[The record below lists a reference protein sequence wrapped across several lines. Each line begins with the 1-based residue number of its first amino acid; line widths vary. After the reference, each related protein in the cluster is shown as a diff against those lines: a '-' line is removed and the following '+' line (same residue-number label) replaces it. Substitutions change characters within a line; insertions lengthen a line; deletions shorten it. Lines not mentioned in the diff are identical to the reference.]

1 MILIRSKSSFK
12 TCILWRK
19 RILRFVFI
27 AVIKILLKNQNVS
40 MGSFVFIAVLGL
52 ILNVL
57 HTPKELTV
65 STLIKVKL
73 NKADLKRRFQY

>member
-12 TCILWRK
+12 TYILWRK

-27 AVIKILLKNQNVS
+27 AVIKILLKSQNVS